1 MRLSEISSRAGLA
14 CLAGLFLVSDPAQAN
29 EPRVMGWIEA
39 VTILPQNLTLSA
51 KLDTGAKTSSVD
63 VRRFTEFRRY
73 GRPWVRFDVSD
84 RNGGKATFEL
94 PVVRVAR
101 VRRSESV
108 TKSRPVVMM
117 RLCLGGI
124 HRSVE
129 VNLAD
134 RSNLDHPMLI
144 GRSALTDKVIVDPS
158 RTNTAK
164 PDCRGR

>member
-1 MRLSEISSRAGLA
+1 MRLRKISLGAGLT
-14 CLAGLFLVSDPAQAN
+14 CLAVLFLGSALAQAN

-51 KLDTGAKTSSVD
+51 KLDTGAKTSSLD
-63 VRRFTEFRRY
+63 VRRFTEFRRD

-101 VRRSESV
+101 IRRSESV
-108 TKSRPVVMM
+108 TTSRPVVMM
-117 RLCLGGI
+117 PLCLGGI
-124 HRSVE
+124 YQSVE
-129 VNLAD
+129 VNLAN
-134 RSNLDHPMLI
+134 RSNLRHPMLI
-144 GRSALTDKVIVDPS
+144 GRSAMTDKVIVDPS

-164 PDCRGR
+164 PNCRDR